1 MKETKNINA
10 MVGSITQAITEMGS
24 AAGNWSTLIQKDAIQ
39 TSFLHKSKSKI
50 YSTLMALSVL
60 VDFMIVFCP
69 GSLCKSV

>member
-39 TSFLHKSKSKI
+39 TSFLHKSKSKF
-50 YSTLMALSVL
+50 TAL
-60 VDFMIVFCP
+60 
-69 GSLCKSV
+69 